1 MTLPTKLPTTR
12 TKIQAR
18 YSDTDAMGHFSSGS
32 YVTFMEVGRLD
43 FFEAVA
49 EQTGGT
55 PSTVVANITVDIL
68 RECRYGDA
76 LEVVSW
82 CSRIG
87 NKSLTISSE
96 LYANGQL
103 VAKGSVTNVGFD
115 MQTRTSAPLPGSWK
129 LSQNPLE

>member
-1 MTLPTKLPTTR
+1 
-12 TKIQAR
+12 
-18 YSDTDAMGHFSSGS
+18 
-32 YVTFMEVGRLD
+32 VGRLD
-43 FFEAVA
+43 FFEAVV

-55 PSTVVANITVDIL
+55 PSTVVANITIDIL
-68 RECRYGDA
+68 HECRYGDA

-96 LYANGQL
+96 LYANGRL

-115 MQTRTSAPLPGSWK
+115 MQTRKSAPLPESWK
-129 LSQNPLE
+129 LSHHGSSTTCQ